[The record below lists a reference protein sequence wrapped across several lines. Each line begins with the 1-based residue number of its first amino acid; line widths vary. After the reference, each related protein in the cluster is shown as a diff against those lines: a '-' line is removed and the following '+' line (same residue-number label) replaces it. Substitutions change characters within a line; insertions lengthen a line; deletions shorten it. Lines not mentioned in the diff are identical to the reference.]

1 MIELSAAVRAA
12 IARHARDEYPDECVG
27 LLVGQVADGIVSAED
42 VIVLENRWTADV
54 PLSAAEHQHSRRDR
68 FMLDPRDYLRADRA
82 ARARGR
88 DIVGVYHS
96 HPDHPAEP
104 SERDRVGAQGVG
116 ASASFAFL
124 IQSVTADDAGALR
137 AWMLVDD
144 GARFVEM
151 AIAPR

>member
-1 MIELSAAVRAA
+1 MIHLSAAACAA
-12 IARHARDEYPDECVG
+12 IAQHARDEYPDECVG
-27 LLVGQVADGIVSAED
+27 LLVGHVADGVVSADD
-42 VIVLENRWTADV
+42 VIALANRWTADV
-54 PLSAAEHQHSRRDR
+54 PLSDAEQLHSRRDR

-82 ARARGR
+82 ARARGC
-88 DIVGVYHS
+88 DVVGVYHS

-124 IQSVTADDAGALR
+124 IQSVTADGAGTLR
-137 AWMLVDD
+137 AWLLVDD
-144 GARFVEM
+144 GARFVEV